1 MSNIRKKNQK
11 LWSHLLKELE
21 DFEVQAGWFENT
33 RYDTGTPVAKIAAT
47 QNYGAEINNPG
58 GQPYIID
65 SNTKLAVFV
74 DKDIPFSENL
84 PRTKP
89 HKIVIPPR
97 PFMDNAKKRIQGQEG
112 QRMIIQE
119 ILRVFEGRQT
129 MISATERLGAWMQG
143 IIQEEIKA
151 ITAPPLKASTI
162 RQRNNQYKSK
172 SKNKSTKP
180 LNASGLM
187 FSTVQHKSG
196 KKGSLNDT

>member
-11 LWSHLLKELE
+11 LWSHLLKELD

-33 RYDTGTPVAKIAAT
+33 TYEDGTSVGGIAAV
-47 QNYGAEINNPG
+47 QNYGAHIHQNITDK
-58 GQPYIID
+58 QRAFLHYI
-65 SNTKLAVFV
+65 
-74 DKDIPFSENL
+74 DIHLKKSTNELN
-84 PRTKP
+84 
-89 HKIVIPPR
+89 IVIPPR

-112 QRMIIQE
+112 KQMIMQE
-119 ILRVFEGRQT
+119 LLRVFEGRQT
-129 MISATERLGAWMQG
+129 MIAATDRLGAWMQG

-151 ITAPPLKASTI
+151 ITAPALATSTI
-162 RQRNNQYKSK
+162 QQRNSQYKSK

-180 LNASGLM
+180 LNASGIM

>member
-1 MSNIRKKNQK
+1 
-11 LWSHLLKELE
+11 
-21 DFEVQAGWFENT
+21 
-33 RYDTGTPVAKIAAT
+33 
-47 QNYGAEINNPG
+47 
-58 GQPYIID
+58 
-65 SNTKLAVFV
+65 
-74 DKDIPFSENL
+74 
-84 PRTKP
+84 
-89 HKIVIPPR
+89 
-97 PFMDNAKKRIQGQEG
+97 
-112 QRMIIQE
+112 MIIQE